1 MKTRENNRLKP
12 AIYES
17 TRSRL
22 TSHPL
27 SSLPVEGCPC
37 GADLS
42 SAFGAP
48 LLQGATQQSYKSAVY
63 ENTAS
68 LHHSL
73 PRVGKVASIASRIGF
88 QRDENA
94 REQPSQACDLREY
107 PIAAYLTSPFIP
119 SRRRL
124 PLRGRSILRLR
135 RAPSSRGC
143 SAVMQKRDIREYR
156 FSAPQPSPRGKD
168 GEHSEPDRVL
178 GKRERMT

>member
-17 TRSRL
+17 TRAPL

-27 SSLPVEGCPC
+27 SFLPVEGCPC
-37 GADLS
+37 EADLS

-48 LLQGATQQSYKSAVY
+48 LLQGAAQWSCKIAVY

-68 LHHSL
+68 PHHSL
-73 PRVGKVASIASRIGF
+73 PRMGKVASVASRIGY

-94 REQPSQACDLREY
+94 REQPSQASDLREY
-107 PIAAYLTSPFIP
+107 PSAAHLTFLFIP

-135 RAPSSRGC
+135 RAPSLRGC
-143 SAVMQKRDIREYR
+143 SAVMQNRDIRECR
-156 FSAPQPSPRGKD
+156 FSAP
-168 GEHSEPDRVL
+168 
-178 GKRERMT
+178 

>member
-1 MKTRENNRLKP
+1 MKMRENNRLKP

-17 TRSRL
+17 TRTPL
-22 TSHPL
+22 TSHSL

-48 LLQGATQQSYKSAVY
+48 LLQGAAQRSCKSAVY
-63 ENTAS
+63 ENTAAP
-68 LHHSL
+68 HHSL
-73 PRVGKVASIASRIGF
+73 SRMGKVASVARRIGY
-88 QRDENA
+88 QRDKNA
-94 REQPSQACDLREY
+94 REQPSQASDLREY
-107 PIAAYLTSPFIP
+107 PSAAHLTSSFIP

-143 SAVMQKRDIREYR
+143 SAVMQKCGIREYR
-156 FSAPQPSPRGKD
+156 FSAP
-168 GEHSEPDRVL
+168 
-178 GKRERMT
+178 